1 MACPS
6 DPKAY
11 SCTHK
16 KEIAINTPA
25 VADFRNYPLISALTA
40 VQPLADRLHVQWAD
54 GRLSPFHH
62 QWLRDNCPCP
72 ECVYSVTREQVL
84 EIVDVAEDLVPNT
97 SLVDAQGCLCV
108 EWQDGHQSRFDPGW
122 LRAHAYDE
130 ASRAERFEA
139 KPKSKRWT
147 ADLQLPVFDY
157 HAIMED
163 PKALLQ
169 WLLALRDIGLTQVRG
184 VPTEPGSL
192 VGIAKRISFIRESNF
207 GVLFNVQSKADADS
221 NAYTAFNLPLHSD
234 LPTREL
240 QPGLQFL
247 HCLVNDAVGGESV
260 FVDGFAIADALRHED
275 PEAFRGLCEI
285 PVEFRNKDRHS
296 DYRCLAPIIALDTL
310 GQVREFR
317 MANFLRG
324 PFDAPAEQM
333 PALYRA
339 YRRVIAMTREARF
352 RVSAR
357 LSPGDMWCFDNR
369 RTLHARNAF
378 DPATGARHFQGCYI
392 DRDELLSRI
401 RVLQR

>member
-1 MACPS
+1 M
-6 DPKAY
+6 
-11 SCTHK
+11 
-16 KEIAINTPA
+16 NTPA

-108 EWQDGHQSRFDPGW
+108 EWQNGHQSRFDPGW

-139 KPKSKRWT
+139 KPKSQLWT
-147 ADLQLPVFDY
+147 ANLQLPVFEY

-192 VGIAKRISFIRESNF
+192 AGIAKRISFIRESNF

-275 PEAFRGLCEI
+275 PEAFRSVCEI

-310 GQVREFR
+310 GQVREIR

-339 YRRVIAMTREARF
+339 YRRFIAMTREARF